1 MRLGMQMQVIAA
13 HALRELQG
21 RIEQHLPLGLSAD
34 EARAFMQAGAKL
46 EADAVGPE
54 REASRYTQIVVNVG
68 EHEYEDETESSP
80 PRIEDEKKKLLN

>member
-1 MRLGMQMQVIAA
+1 MQVIAA